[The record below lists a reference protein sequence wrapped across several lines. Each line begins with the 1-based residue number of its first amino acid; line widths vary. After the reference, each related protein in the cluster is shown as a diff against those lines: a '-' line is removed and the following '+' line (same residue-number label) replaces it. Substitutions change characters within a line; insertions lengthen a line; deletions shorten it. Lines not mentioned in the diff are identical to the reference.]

1 MVNAARDDDVEGSFG
16 KILKKAMSPEE
27 VSKKTPRLRKISL
40 FAHPTR
46 QKIFCYL
53 CEKPCS
59 HLRQI
64 ARDLGIAAPTAE
76 WHLRKFVE
84 KGVLKVKVMENKHVF
99 YPSNMIDANDI
110 NIIWNLNNE
119 RARMIYETIMDSP
132 GITQIKICETLNLYQ
147 QIVACSTMQ
156 LEEVGLIRSQREGRS
171 KRYFITKHPKEMLRS
186 SQQRRKYFRDWVLRI
201 LREEGLNPKVLRA
214 RNWELKVAIEGQKKT
229 SVMTINCNPLSSIF
243 AKFA

>member
-1 MVNAARDDDVEGSFG
+1 MLGNIFNIWGESSFNLVNAARDDDVEGSFG

-27 VSKKTPRLRKISL
+27 DSKKMPRLRKISL

-171 KRYFITKHPKEMLRS
+171 KRYFIAKHPKEMLRS
-186 SQQRRKYFRDWVLRI
+186 SQQRRWDGMISKTIWRESHWNLLRSAARSSRI
-201 LREEGLNPKVLRA
+201 LLLRCCH
-214 RNWELKVAIEGQKKT
+214 RL
-229 SVMTINCNPLSSIF
+229 
-243 AKFA
+243 